1 MNYNQM
7 DKKYNFLKPI
17 KNQNLI
23 RLGRKADG
31 GYIVDRNI
39 VEKTDGLISFG
50 MGFDWSFELDYIKT
64 NKKVKIFMYDCYVS
78 GKPYL
83 KEILKYLKRFLTF
96 RCGLDDLQK
105 RIFSYKNYLNFFK
118 NGSVNFY
125 NEKITNLKKNDNEAD
140 IDKVF
145 SRIPSIKKV
154 VFKIDIEGVEFEL
167 IDKII
172 EYKSKISMIIFE
184 FHWLDKNEDI
194 FIKSVKKLK
203 NYFNIIHIHGNN
215 HCQKLKSGLPI
226 ALELTFINKDF
237 QIDNGEYVKNF
248 PIKDLDYPNNP
259 YKEDLNFSFS
269 D

>member
-1 MNYNQM
+1 M
-7 DKKYNFLKPI
+7 DKKYNFLRPI

-31 GYIVDRNI
+31 GYIVDKNI
-39 VEKTDGLISFG
+39 IKKTDGLVSFG
-50 MGFDWSFELDYIKT
+50 MGSDWSFELDYIKI
-64 NKKVKIFMYDCYVS
+64 NNKVKIFMYDCYVS
-78 GKPYL
+78 RKPYI

-96 RCGLDDLQK
+96 RCGIEDLKK
-105 RIFSYKNYLNFFK
+105 RIFYYKNYLNFLK
-118 NGSVNFY
+118 NKSIIFY
-125 NEKITNLKKNDNEAD
+125 SEKITNSKEKDNEAD

-145 SRIPSIKKV
+145 SRISKIKKV
-154 VFKIDIEGVEFEL
+154 VFKIDIEGTEFEL
-167 IDKII
+167 IDKIT
-172 EYKSKISMIIFE
+172 EYKSRIAMIIFE

-194 FIKSVKKLK
+194 FIKSVQKLK
-203 NYFNIIHIHGNN
+203 QNFNIIHIHGNN

-237 QIDNGEYVKNF
+237 QKDNGQYVNYF

-259 YKEDLNFSFS
+259 HKEDLTFSFV